1 MSSQEQ
7 CTWAVYWAQG
17 WFGWAYF
24 GPKLVVG
31 GHLEKKNFN
40 FNFFLQKPMG
50 SILFSHW
57 AILGMEITNNGILMT
72 SDYQGRSSGE
82 AYVQFSSKQDGEKAL
97 EKNKQSIGHRLVWL
111 GMGPLWHRYPW
122 L

>member
-40 FNFFLQKPMG
+40 FNFFFTKTHG
-50 SILFSHW
+50 FNIVF
-57 AILGMEITNNGILMT
+57 ALGY
-72 SDYQGRSSGE
+72 SR
-82 AYVQFSSKQDGEKAL
+82 DGN
-97 EKNKQSIGHRLVWL
+97 NKQRYLNDIGLPGAKLRGSLRTIFVKTRR
-111 GMGPLWHRYPW
+111 GKGIGEE
-122 L
+122 

>member
-7 CTWAVYWAQG
+7 CTWAVYWAQVG
-17 WFGWAYF
+17 LVGHIL
-24 GPKLVVG
+24 GPNWWLVVT
-31 GHLEKKNFN
+31 LKFFFN
-40 FNFFLQKPMG
+40 FNFLQKPMG

-111 GMGPLWHRYPW
+111 GMGPLA
-122 L
+122 